1 MTRTSQST
9 ESCDIW
15 YINVTKDSVLSTIT
29 ANTLYTPAKIFGS
42 WSVVINIGVQSAMT
56 MWDMKHINWGQ
67 NKEIID
73 IFHNWPVCCS
83 LIRWQQWGIPASP
96 WSCSH
101 LLTSALVVQ
110 VPCPPDTPPAVM
122 TGSLG
127 PGSVVPAATCCVW
140 WTLIGW

>member
-67 NKEIID
+67 KQRNYWYFSQLTCLLFID
-73 IFHNWPVCCS
+73 PVTAVRYPS
-83 LIRWQQWGIPASP
+83 ITLVLFPSP
-96 WSCSH
+96 DLS
-101 LLTSALVVQ
+101 
-110 VPCPPDTPPAVM
+110 
-122 TGSLG
+122 TGG
-127 PGSVVPAATCCVW
+127 PGPVSPRHSSGSDDWVTGTRIRSPSSHMLC
-140 WTLIGW
+140 WTLIGQ